1 VQPKVHK
8 IIYFLKSKL
17 QVDYDLGIKST
28 ILTLKKYFEDK
39 NRPSVTLN
47 LLQKRKS

>member
-1 VQPKVHK
+1 VQPRVHK

-17 QVDYDLGIKST
+17 QVDYNLGIKST
-28 ILTLKKYFEDK
+28 IPKKYFEDK